1 MVHLLFLSC
10 ASERNWDLLSGVCF
24 FHQERHHAPASLIK
38 CELNRESRQCVVWR
52 GTRLADADL
61 VGFGAY
67 GSSSEQV
74 AHALP
79 SVSVAED
86 STRCV
91 SLLGLARGA
100 ACFSARR
107 GVFGTI
113 FRRATQEVAPFL
125 HIFQAL
131 LRCATAL
138 CSGVFAE
145 APAGLLAIDAISRTA
160 IPLQNPFSIGIH
172 ARIVSW
178 TSKLPA
184 IDARA
189 GDDAQPT
196 KVELRGVRLRVDDS
210 SVVLPRAPSASIS
223 LDFVHIDAG
232 ICAMSYYAPG
242 LCASARDVELF
253 HGSPGRYTVGR
264 GQDRITMVADDE
276 DTVSMAMSS
285 LTRMMRRRELGV
297 AEIGRLEVG
306 TESAVDRG
314 KSTKSFLMALF
325 EARDHHSVE
334 GVDTFNAC
342 YGGTNAFFSTANWIE
357 GSAWTG
363 AYGVVVCSDPA
374 VHPDPATLSGVGAS
388 SVSALV
394 SPRAALVVRG
404 QRATFIK
411 HAWDF
416 YRPVGWTSNDAIVDM
431 TVATGQYEEAMLW
444 CQDRLSRA
452 SASPDL
458 FARFDRVAYHNNAPY
473 HSKRNLRLMR
483 EKTYGTLAKAQHEA
497 AFRRF
502 AEHGTKIAA
511 ENATTYTCPLYASL
525 LSFACASGPGLVDR
539 HILCMAYGS
548 GCAASL
554 FGLHV
559 ASVPQHASGVL
570 AGLASRR
577 PVGVEDALLLVDAF
591 EMTHGRFGFV
601 PSREDG

>member
-1 MVHLLFLSC
+1 M
-10 ASERNWDLLSGVCF
+10 
-24 FHQERHHAPASLIK
+24 
-38 CELNRESRQCVVWR
+38 VWR

-67 GSSSEQV
+67 GSSSEQ
-74 AHALP
+74 APRALP
-79 SVSVAED
+79 SASVAED

-91 SLLGLARGA
+91 SLLGLTCGA

-113 FRRATQEVAPFL
+113 FRRATPGVAPFL
-125 HIFQAL
+125 HTFQAL
-131 LRCATAL
+131 IQCATAL
-138 CSGVFAE
+138 CSGVFTE
-145 APAGLLAIDAISRTA
+145 APAEVLAIDAISQTA
-160 IPLQNPFSIGIH
+160 SPPQNPFSINIR

-178 TSKLPA
+178 TVKLPA

-189 GDDAQPT
+189 GDEAQPR
-196 KVELRGVRLRVDDS
+196 VELRGVRLRVEHS
-210 SVVLPRAPSASIS
+210 SVVLPRAPSASVS
-223 LDFVHIDAG
+223 LDLVHIDAG

-242 LCASARDVELF
+242 LCSSARDVELF

-285 LTRMMRRRELGV
+285 LTRMMRRCELGV

-357 GSAWTG
+357 SSAWTG
-363 AYGVVVCSDPA
+363 AHGVVVCSDPA

-388 SVSALV
+388 SVSMLV

-416 YRPVGWTSNDAIVDM
+416 YRPVGWASNDAIADM
-431 TVATGQYEEAMLW
+431 TVASGQYEEAMLW

-458 FARFDRVAYHNNAPY
+458 FVRFDRVAYHNNAPY

-483 EKTYGTLAKAQHEA
+483 EKTYGKLAKAQHEA
-497 AFRRF
+497 AFQKF

-525 LSFACASGPGLVDR
+525 LSFACVSGPGLVDR

-554 FGLHV
+554 FGLHA